1 MEEPDGTVTIT
12 ELEAEP
18 EVVRVTKVEA
28 PGVLVGATVTMDEP
42 LPIGV
47 EAETETETETE
58 GVNEGTEV
66 ATAVEL
72 TPPELL
78 GILEGV
84 EVGG

>member
-1 MEEPDGTVTIT
+1 MIT

-42 LPIGV
+42 LSIEV

-58 GVNEGTEV
+58 GAEV
-66 ATAVEL
+66 TIAVEL
-72 TPPELL
+72 TPTELL
-78 GILEGV
+78 GVLEGV
-84 EVGG
+84 EVGGW